1 MTRSQRF
8 VTLGLAVLGVTSFCP
23 AAWAAEEDV
32 WRTHM
37 LGAQQAFRERN
48 FLKAEVELQA
58 AIKVAEAAQPQDDR
72 LIESLGSL
80 VMAYVAQGK
89 YEPALEPAKR
99 IVEVQEKKLGPTHL
113 GVAAALNDLGGL
125 YKDQKKFDEAEPL
138 FKRAG
143 SILEGKTAP
152 RELLLKGMVQYNLC
166 EMYRDQKKLDE
177 AEKAGKEALA
187 IREAVFG
194 PGKPAVGDT
203 LRTLAS
209 VYTAAGKF
217 ADAEAAYR
225 GALAIRS
232 KTQGWN
238 RPVMVESLID
248 VAEACAAQDKNED
261 AERSFRDALR
271 LGQEGLG
278 KSDGLRADACEKYAK
293 LLRKLKRDD
302 EAVKAE
308 EAAKAI
314 REAIEKAQQQPAA
327 DTPAPAPAVKAKA
340 AAKPAATK
348 PPATK
353 PPAEKAAPVKP
364 AAEKPA
370 AEK

>member
-8 VTLGLAVLGVTSFCP
+8 VALGLAVLGVTALCS
-23 AAWAAEEDV
+23 AAWAAEPDV

-37 LGAQQAFRERN
+37 EGARQAFRERN
-48 FLKAEVELQA
+48 YLKAEVELQA
-58 AIKVAEAAQPQDDR
+58 AVKVAEAAEPPDDR

-80 VMAYVAQGK
+80 VMAYVYQGK

-125 YKDQKKFDEAEPL
+125 YKDQKKFDEAEPI
-138 FKRAG
+138 FKRAA
-143 SILEGKTAP
+143 SILQGKTSP
-152 RELLLKGMVQYNLC
+152 RELVLMAMVQHNLC

-177 AEKAGKEALA
+177 AEKAGKEALS
-187 IREAVFG
+187 IRESVLGAQ
-194 PGKPAVGDT
+194 KPAVADT
-203 LRTLAS
+203 LRVLAS
-209 VYTAAGKF
+209 VYVAAGKS
-217 ADAEAAYR
+217 AEAEAAYR

-232 KTQGWN
+232 KSQGWN
-238 RPVMVESLID
+238 RPVMVESLVD
-248 VAEACAAQDKNED
+248 VAGACAAQDKNEE
-261 AERSFRDALR
+261 AERYFKEALR

-278 KSDGLRADACEKYAK
+278 RNDGLRADACEKYAK

-314 REAIEKAQQQPAA
+314 REALEKAQQQPAA
-327 DTPAPAPAVKAKA
+327 DTAAPAPAVKAKP
-340 AAKPAATK
+340 AAKPAAT
-348 PPATK
+348 
-353 PPAEKAAPVKP
+353 KP

-370 AEK
+370 AEKAAPEKPAAEK